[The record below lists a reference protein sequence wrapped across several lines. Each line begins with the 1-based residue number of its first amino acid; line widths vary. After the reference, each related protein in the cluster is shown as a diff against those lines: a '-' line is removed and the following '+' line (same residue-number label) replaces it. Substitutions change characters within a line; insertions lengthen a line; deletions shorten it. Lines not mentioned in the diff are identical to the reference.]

1 MTMDTQ
7 TDPTIGEGTERAVS
21 TDDKRMSLRRRIGRN
36 LSVALKIGLP
46 LGIITVLTA
55 LFLGLA
61 GISETKAR
69 LNETYALDTQSLATV
84 VTSEYNSDPD
94 QGNMYDFIIQLQ
106 LTRPN
111 IDRVRLF
118 QQGIGQP
125 PSIWASTSPS
135 DITLRPTTEQLAPG
149 NTYAQNEIMLGNTP
163 ALETIVPLSL
173 SNGVVSLG
181 VYYGLDARNAAV
193 ASVTRR
199 TALVGGVA
207 IILELLILLPTLY
220 LLVGRRVKRLG
231 RAASAVAEGDFTVR
245 LPEGQESPS
254 RDELFNV
261 ARQFDHMITTV
272 AARTRQQ
279 AAVAELGQKALA
291 GTDPD
296 ELLQEATDVIS
307 RQLETEFT
315 AVMELTDN
323 DTMIM
328 RAGTG
333 WEEGTVGFA
342 SVDIRQGS
350 QAGYTLAVD
359 EPVLMDDV
367 ETESRFS
374 PSELQTAHGI
384 QSGMTVIIPGQER
397 PFGVLGAHT
406 TSAGRLFTKD
416 DINFMQAVAN
426 VLATG
431 IERKRSEGQVAFMAH
446 HDALTS
452 LPNRAMFEEL
462 LELSLARA
470 RRQDLACAVLFLDLD
485 NFKLVNDS
493 LGHAAGDELLVQLA
507 DRLREATRDTD
518 LVARQGGDEFLV
530 LLADIEKESETPLP
544 EGTDAVSL
552 VAESVAVR
560 IVQALESPFTL
571 AGEEFYTSSSIGIS
585 MFPKDAQDSRSLLK
599 NADAAMY
606 RSKKSAP
613 AGYVVYSSE
622 TSDPLGKL
630 SMTTRLRKAVESQH
644 WVLHYQPLVD
654 LETAEMSG
662 VEALI
667 RWQDPNGGIIP
678 PGDFIP
684 LAEEMGLIVAIGDWV
699 MGEICRQSKAW
710 REEGLDTKISFN
722 LSPRQ
727 LWQPEMVEKVLS
739 HLASADVD
747 PGQVVVEITE
757 SSAMT
762 DPERTQRI
770 LWDLHARGVRLAIDD
785 FGTGYSSL
793 SRLKHMPVHT
803 LKIDRSFV
811 MDLPD
816 DQDAGNMVAAIIQL
830 AHSLGM
836 SPLAEGIETQAQ
848 WDFLVAKGCQLGQG
862 FYFSRPIPA
871 EDILERFK
879 TIGLNFTPLKA

>member
-1 MTMDTQ
+1 MN
-7 TDPTIGEGTERAVS
+7 
-21 TDDKRMSLRRRIGRN
+21 LRRRIGSK

-46 LGIITVLTA
+46 LGMITILAAV
-55 LFLGLA
+55 FLGIA
-61 GISETKAR
+61 SISDTKAR
-69 LNETYALDTQSLATV
+69 LDDTYVSDAQNLATV
-84 VTSEYNSDPD
+84 VTSEFRSNPD
-94 QGNMYDFIIQLQ
+94 DQASMSTFIQGLT

-111 IDRVRLF
+111 LFRLRLF
-118 QQGIGQP
+118 RPVIAS
-125 PSIWASTSPS
+125 PSIWATTSPGGDFGAKVDPAVLDPS
-135 DITLRPTTEQLAPG
+135 HDTIKSEMTLDGVAVLQV
-149 NTYAQNEIMLGNTP
+149 
-163 ALETIVPLSL
+163 IVPLQL
-173 SNGVVSLG
+173 ANGVVSMG
-181 VYYGLDARNAAV
+181 VYYDLQGRNQAV
-193 ASVTRR
+193 ADGTRR
-199 TALVGGVA
+199 TAMAGGLA
-207 IILELLILLPTLY
+207 IALELLILLPTIY
-220 LLVGRRVKRLG
+220 LLVGRRINRLG
-231 RAASAVAEGDFTVR
+231 RAASAVADGDFTVR
-245 LPEGQESPS
+245 LPEGRGPPS
-254 RDELFNV
+254 RDQLFNV
-261 ARQFDHMITTV
+261 AREFDHMISTV
-272 AARTRQQ
+272 GARTRQQ

-296 ELLQEATDVIS
+296 ELLQEATDMVG
-307 RQLETEFT
+307 RHLDTPFT
-315 AVMELTDN
+315 AVMELTDT
-323 DTMIM
+323 DAMIV

-342 SVDIRQGS
+342 SVDIGQGS

-359 EPVLMDDV
+359 EPVVMNDV

-374 PSELQTAHGI
+374 PSALQTDHGI
-384 QSGMTVIIPGQER
+384 QSGISVIIPGQDR
-397 PFGVLGAHT
+397 PFGVLAAHT
-406 TSAGRLFTKD
+406 TVKGREFTKD

-431 IERKRSEGQVAFMAH
+431 IERKRAEGQVAFMAH

-507 DRLREATRDTD
+507 ERLREATRDTD

-544 EGTDAVSL
+544 EGTDAVAL

-560 IVQALESPFTL
+560 IAQALEAPFTL
-571 AGEEFYTSSSIGIS
+571 VGEEFYTSSSIGIS
-585 MFPKDAQDSRSLLK
+585 MFPKDAQDARSLLK

-606 RSKKSAP
+606 RSKKAAP

-622 TSDPLGKL
+622 ASDPLGKL

-699 MGEICRQSKAW
+699 MEEICRQSKAW
-710 REEGLDTKISFN
+710 KEEGLDTKISFN

-747 PGQVVVEITE
+747 PSQVVVEITE

-816 DQDAGNMVAAIIQL
+816 DLDAGNMVAAIIQL

-836 SPLAEGIETQAQ
+836 SPLAEGIETQEQ

-862 FYFSRPIPA
+862 YYFSRPIPA
-871 EDILERFK
+871 GQILERFK
-879 TIGLNFTPLKA
+879 TIGLNFTPSRA

>member
-1 MTMDTQ
+1 
-7 TDPTIGEGTERAVS
+7 VS
-21 TDDKRMSLRRRIGRN
+21 TADKHMSLRRKIGRK

-46 LGIITVLTA
+46 LAIITVLATV
-55 LFLGLA
+55 LLGLA
-61 GISETKAR
+61 AISETKAR
-69 LNETYALDTQSLATV
+69 LNETYALDTQGLVPV
-84 VTSEYNSDPD
+84 VIDEYNSNPAN
-94 QGNMYDFIIQLQ
+94 QSGMATFIQELK
-106 LTRPN
+106 LTRPDIN
-111 IDRVRLF
+111 RVRLY
-118 QQGIGQP
+118 QQGFGQP
-125 PSIWASTSPS
+125 PSIWAASNPADLS
-135 DITLRPTTEQLAPG
+135 LKPTPGQLAPG
-149 NTYAQNEIMLGNTP
+149 GTNVRREIALDNAP
-163 ALETIVPLSL
+163 LLETIVPLDL
-173 SNGVVSLG
+173 PNGVVSMG
-181 VYYGLDARNAAV
+181 VYYNLDARNAAV

-199 TALVGGVA
+199 TALSGTLA
-207 IILELLILLPTLY
+207 IGLELLILLPTLY
-220 LLVGRRVKRLG
+220 LLVLRRIKRLG
-231 RAASAVAEGDFTVR
+231 HAASAVAEGDLTVR
-245 LPEGQESPS
+245 LPEGLESPS

-261 ARQFDHMITTV
+261 ARQFDHMISTV

-279 AAVAELGQKALA
+279 AAVADLGQKALA

-296 ELLQEATDVIS
+296 QLLQEATELAS
-307 RQLETEFT
+307 KHLEAPLS
-315 AVMELTDN
+315 AVMELTDS

-333 WEEGTVGFA
+333 WEDGTVGFA
-342 SVDIRQGS
+342 SVDIGQGS

-359 EPVLMDDV
+359 EPVVMSNV

-374 PSELQTAHGI
+374 PSQLQIAHGI
-384 QSGMTVIIPGQER
+384 QNGLTVIIPGQER
-397 PFGVLGAHT
+397 PFGVLGVHT
-406 TSAGRLFTKD
+406 TTSGREFTKD

-462 LELSLARA
+462 LELALARA

-507 DRLREATRDTD
+507 ERLREATRDTD

-560 IVQALESPFTL
+560 IVQSLEAPFTL
-571 AGEEFYTSSSIGIS
+571 GGEEFYTSSSIGIS
-585 MFPKDAQDSRSLLK
+585 MFPKDAQDSRSILK

-606 RSKKSAP
+606 RSKKAAP

-622 TSDPLGKL
+622 ASDPLGKL

-644 WVLHYQPLVD
+644 WVLHYQPIVD
-654 LETAEMSG
+654 LDTAEMSG

-811 MDLPD
+811 MDLPE

-836 SPLAEGIETQAQ
+836 SPLAEGIETQKQ

-871 EDILERFK
+871 SEILERFK